1 MTPQQKNAKIA
12 VSKTLDKLQ
21 QAMNCLPNKEKEI
34 KMEIELIWDELYNK
48 YK

>member
-1 MTPQQKNAKIA
+1 MSPQQKNAKIA
-12 VSKTLDKLQ
+12 VSKALDKLQ
-21 QAMNCLPNKEKEI
+21 HAINFLPNKEKEI